1 MFARCVFEGGK
12 KVECFAF
19 EEIDF
24 DMRNFGLFRE
34 FVQNN
39 KREFAFAGE
48 LSAPLEELTLSEGQG
63 MNLFYPAQLN
73 ELQIRPD
80 DKDTLQKYFGA

>member
-1 MFARCVFEGGK
+1 MK
-12 KVECFAF
+12 

-24 DMRNFGLFRE
+24 EMQNFGLFRE

-39 KREFAFAGE
+39 KASLPAGE
-48 LSAPLEELTLSEGQG
+48 ISAGLDQLTLSEGQG
-63 MNLFYPAQLN
+63 MNFFNPSQLK

-80 DKDTLQKYFGA
+80 DKDTLEQYFGVGE